1 MHVFSFFRSYGNL
14 GQDPTTI
21 FDKWEN
27 KAMSLASTSH
37 LLSVWGQ
44 TPYSLPAYSQSLQSW

>member
-37 LLSVWGQ
+37 LLSV
-44 TPYSLPAYSQSLQSW
+44 